1 MSRLTLP
8 QIELIAAACKRRLF
22 HNNDSDYTTGTHSDV
37 NVTRSVSALHRRG
50 LLVRGEEEVHGWLW
64 APTQTAR
71 QEAIDEIDE
80 LRDRITWLRRDLAGD
95 TDG

>member
-8 QIELIAAACKRRLF
+8 QIELIAAAAKRRLW
-22 HNNDSDYTTGTHSDV
+22 HDRDQDYTTGANSHL

-50 LLVRGEEEVHGWLW
+50 LLVRGEDEQHGWLW

-71 QEAIDEIDE
+71 REATDELDE
-80 LRDRITWLRRDLAGD
+80 LRDRITWMRRDLAGG

>member
-8 QIELIAAACKRRLF
+8 QIELIAAACKRRLW
-22 HNNDSDYTTGTHSDV
+22 HDRDQDYTTGSNSHL

-50 LLVRGEEEVHGWLW
+50 LLIRGEDEKHGWLW

-71 QEAIDEIDE
+71 REAIDQLDE
-80 LRDRITWLRRDLAGD
+80 LRDRITWMRRDLAGD
-95 TDG
+95 PDE